1 MLSIRR
7 PHHDDREAWEDLFRS
22 YLRFYGREEP
32 QAMYDRAWSELR
44 RDERMH
50 ARVACWDGRV
60 VGIVH
65 FLVHANTSRA
75 DVCYLQDLYTADDMR
90 GQGIG
95 RALIA
100 AVVDFARQRECSRVY
115 WLTHE
120 TNAVARR
127 LYDSVGECSGFVE
140 YEVQLQRDSP
150 SKSQL
155 PSATPL

>member
-7 PHHDDREAWEDLFRS
+7 LNPDDRGAWEALFRS
-22 YLRFYGREEP
+22 YMHFYGREES
-32 QAMYDRAWSELR
+32 QAMYDRAWNEFQ

-50 ARVACWDGRV
+50 ARVACSESRV
-60 VGIVH
+60 VGFVH

-75 DVCYLQDLYTADDMR
+75 DVCYLQDLYTADDRR

-140 YEVQLQRDSP
+140 YEVQL
-150 SKSQL
+150 
-155 PSATPL
+155 